1 MKITKRTAK
10 LVSDLES
17 ILGDNCYNGD
27 SYNGWTD
34 EYGAHFRYPVTY
46 LGTDGKYHKEK
57 YLSWEIDY
65 KNIDKMHYKFGSNEL
80 YVGAGLIRILNELE
94 ERFGLNFDEL
104 TKTNEKNKKMSKEN

>member
-65 KNIDKMHYKFGSNEL
+65 KNVLSDYIKNYEKFL
-80 YVGAGLIRILNELE
+80 
-94 ERFGLNFDEL
+94 
-104 TKTNEKNKKMSKEN
+104 KKKRARHRRMIN